1 MFISHS
7 QSLRSE
13 ALVQFEAFNL
23 IPLSKIKGKEERKK
37 MEGKGR
43 DGKAHKRRGKKRS
56 KGRREKREGK
66 RKGKGKERGGVGRE
80 DRREEN
86 REGRE
91 KEERAV
97 VFGTAT
103 TQEAI
108 VSCQIKTGLDLS
120 IQVQHETRTLPR
132 GFVVDVGSFV

>member
-7 QSLRSE
+7 QSLHSE

-37 MEGKGR
+37 MERKGR
-43 DGKAHKRRGKKRS
+43 DGKARNRRGKKRS

-66 RKGKGKERGGVGRE
+66 RKGKGKESGGVGRE
-80 DRREEN
+80 DKRKEN

-108 VSCQIKTGLDLS
+108 VSYQIKTGLDLS
-120 IQVQHETRTLPR
+120 IQVQHEMRTLPR

>member
-66 RKGKGKERGGVGRE
+66 RKGKGKKGEEWEERTGGRRIERGGKK
-80 DRREEN
+80 RR
-86 REGRE
+86 GQW
-91 KEERAV
+91 
-97 VFGTAT
+97 F
-103 TQEAI
+103 
-108 VSCQIKTGLDLS
+108 L
-120 IQVQHETRTLPR
+120 VQQLHKRP
-132 GFVVDVGSFV
+132 